1 MKNVT
6 YLLSFL
12 SLSILLMACGG
23 KEEATAN
30 SPSTITAR
38 KVETFSAEAVD
49 FEELIFATGKLASSE
64 ESKLSFK
71 TGGIIKKIYV
81 KEGQQVRQGQL
92 LAELDLSEIQAQT
105 QQATLGK
112 EQAAINIDNAK
123 LAVKLAERDYRNAK
137 ALYEDSVATLEQL
150 ENAEVQLDNTKN
162 QLEAAEKGLAFSN
175 RSVTMAE
182 FNLKYSKIIAP
193 SNGVIL
199 RKHAEANEL
208 ANPGKPIFDFG
219 SKDKAMVIRVNL
231 TDKDII
237 HVNLGDPALV
247 KFDAYGETAFEGI
260 IREIASI
267 ADPYTNTYE
276 VEVEVKPEG
285 KKLLSGFIGTVEIES
300 PTKAALIEIPVD
312 ALIKADAKRG
322 EIFLA
327 EDGKAKKVPIE
338 IHRIRG
344 DRLLVSKGLK
354 SKDEVI
360 ISSVGYIEEHEAI
373 LISQNQ

>member
-1 MKNVT
+1 MKNVQNI
-6 YLLSFL
+6 LSLL
-12 SLSILLMACGG
+12 SLSILLIACGG
-23 KEEATAN
+23 KDASETTKAEKA
-30 SPSTITAR
+30 PR

-49 FEELIFATGKLASSE
+49 FEEFIFATGKLASSE

-81 KEGQQVRQGQL
+81 KEGQQVRKGQL
-92 LAELDLSEIQAQT
+92 LAELDLSEIRAQT

-112 EQAAINIDNAK
+112 EQAAINIENAQ

-150 ENAEVQLDNTKN
+150 ENAEVQLDNAKI
-162 QLEAAEKGLAFSN
+162 QLQAAEKGLAFNN
-175 RSVTMAE
+175 RNVTMAE
-182 FNLKYSKIIAP
+182 FNLKYSRITAP
-193 SNGVIL
+193 SRGVIL

-237 HVNLGDPALV
+237 HVNLGDKADV
-247 KFDAYGETAFEGI
+247 NFDAYASTVFDGT

-276 VEVEVKPEG
+276 VEIEVDPQG

-300 PTKAALIEIPVD
+300 PAKAALIEIPID

-354 SKDEVI
+354 AEDEVI

>member
-1 MKNVT
+1 MKNVQNI
-6 YLLSFL
+6 LSLL
-12 SLSILLMACGG
+12 SLSILLIACGG
-23 KEEATAN
+23 KDAAD
-30 SPSTITAR
+30 ITKAEKAPR

-49 FEELIFATGKLASSE
+49 FEEFIFATGKLASSE

-81 KEGQQVRQGQL
+81 KEGQQVRKGQL
-92 LAELDLSEIQAQT
+92 LAELDLSEIRAQT

-112 EQAAINIDNAK
+112 EQAAINIENAQ

-150 ENAEVQLDNTKN
+150 ENAEVQLDNAKN
-162 QLEAAEKGLAFSN
+162 QLKAAEKGLAFNN
-175 RSVTMAE
+175 RNVTMAE
-182 FNLKYSKIIAP
+182 FNLKYSRITAP
-193 SNGVIL
+193 SRGVIL

-237 HVNLGDPALV
+237 HVNLGDQAAV
-247 KFDAYGETAFEGI
+247 NFDAYESTVFDGT

-276 VEVEVKPEG
+276 VEIEVNPQG

-300 PTKAALIEIPVD
+300 PAKAALIEIPID

-327 EDGKAKKVPIE
+327 EEGKAKKVPIE

-354 SKDEVI
+354 AEDEVI

>member
-1 MKNVT
+1 MKNVQNI
-6 YLLSFL
+6 LSLF
-12 SLSILLMACGG
+12 SLSILLIACGG
-23 KEEATAN
+23 QDAADSAKEYKA
-30 SPSTITAR
+30 PR
-38 KVETFSAEAVD
+38 KVETFSAESVD
-49 FEELIFATGKLASSE
+49 FEEFIFATGKLASSE

-81 KEGQQVRQGQL
+81 KEGQQVRKGQL
-92 LAELDLSEIQAQT
+92 LAELDLSEIKAQT

-112 EQAAINIDNAK
+112 EQAAINIENAQ

-150 ENAEVQLDNTKN
+150 ENAEVQLDNAKN
-162 QLEAAEKGLAFSN
+162 QLQAAEKGLAFNN
-175 RSVTMAE
+175 RNVTMAE
-182 FNLKYSKIIAP
+182 FNLKYSRITAP
-193 SNGVIL
+193 SRGVIL

-237 HVNLGDPALV
+237 HVNLGDKASV
-247 KFDAYGETAFEGI
+247 KFDAHGATTFDGI

-276 VEVEVKPEG
+276 VEIEVDPQG
-285 KKLLSGFIGTVEIES
+285 KKLLSGFIGTVEIEA
-300 PTKAALIEIPVD
+300 PAKTALIEIPID
-312 ALIKADAKRG
+312 ALIKADEKRG

-327 EDGKAKKVPIE
+327 EDGKAKKVPVE

-344 DRLLVSKGLK
+344 DRLLISKGLK
-354 SKDEVI
+354 AKDEVI

>member
-1 MKNVT
+1 MKNVQNI
-6 YLLSFL
+6 LSLF
-12 SLSILLMACGG
+12 SLSILLIACGG
-23 KEEATAN
+23 QDASSSAKEEKA
-30 SPSTITAR
+30 PR
-38 KVETFSAEAVD
+38 KVETFSAESVD
-49 FEELIFATGKLASSE
+49 YEEFIFATGKLASSE

-81 KEGQQVRQGQL
+81 KEGQQVRKGQL
-92 LAELDLSEIQAQT
+92 LAELDLSEIKAQT

-112 EQAAINIDNAK
+112 EQAAINIENAQ

-150 ENAEVQLDNTKN
+150 ENAEVQLDNAKN
-162 QLEAAEKGLAFSN
+162 QLQAAEKGLAFNN
-175 RSVTMAE
+175 RNVTMAE
-182 FNLKYSKIIAP
+182 FNLKYSRITAP
-193 SNGVIL
+193 SRGVIL

-237 HVNLGDPALV
+237 HVNLGDKASV
-247 KFDAYGETAFEGI
+247 EFDAHGATTFDGT

-276 VEVEVKPEG
+276 VEIEVDPQG
-285 KKLLSGFIGTVEIES
+285 KKLLSGFIGTVEIEA
-300 PTKAALIEIPVD
+300 PAKTALIEIPID

-327 EDGKAKKVPIE
+327 EDGKAKKVPVE

-344 DRLLVSKGLK
+344 DRLLISKGLK
-354 SKDEVI
+354 AKDEVI

>member
-1 MKNVT
+1 MKNVQ
-6 YLLSFL
+6 YLLSLF
-12 SLSILLMACGG
+12 SLSIFLLACGG
-23 KEEATAN
+23 KDTSELTKEEKA
-30 SPSTITAR
+30 PR

-49 FEELIFATGKLASSE
+49 FEEFIFATGKLASSE

-81 KEGQQVRQGQL
+81 KEGQQVRKGQL

-112 EQAAINIDNAK
+112 EQAAINIENAQ

-150 ENAEVQLDNTKN
+150 ENAEVQLDNAKN
-162 QLEAAEKGLAFSN
+162 QLQAAEKGLAFNN
-175 RSVTMAE
+175 RNVTMAE
-182 FNLKYSKIIAP
+182 FNLKYSRITAP
-193 SNGVIL
+193 SRGVIL

-237 HVNLGDPALV
+237 HVNLGDKASV
-247 KFDAYGETAFEGI
+247 KFDAHGATTFDGT

-276 VEVEVKPEG
+276 VEIEVDPQD
-285 KKLLSGFIGTVEIES
+285 KKLLSGFIGTVEIEA
-300 PTKAALIEIPVD
+300 PAEAALIEIPID

-354 SKDEVI
+354 AEDEVI

>member
-1 MKNVT
+1 MKNVQNI
-6 YLLSFL
+6 LSLF
-12 SLSILLMACGG
+12 SLSILLIACGG
-23 KEEATAN
+23 KDASSAAKEEKA
-30 SPSTITAR
+30 PR
-38 KVETFSAEAVD
+38 KVETFSAESVD
-49 FEELIFATGKLASSE
+49 FEEFIFATGKLASSE

-81 KEGQQVRQGQL
+81 KEGQQVRKGQL
-92 LAELDLSEIQAQT
+92 LAELDLSEIRAQT

-112 EQAAINIDNAK
+112 EQAAINIENAQ

-150 ENAEVQLDNTKN
+150 ENAEVQLDNAKN
-162 QLEAAEKGLAFSN
+162 QLQAAEKGLAFNN
-175 RSVTMAE
+175 RNVTMAE
-182 FNLKYSKIIAP
+182 FNLKYSRITAP
-193 SNGVIL
+193 SRGVIL

-237 HVNLGDPALV
+237 HVNLGDKASV
-247 KFDAYGETAFEGI
+247 EFDAHGATTFDGT

-276 VEVEVKPEG
+276 VEIEVDPQG
-285 KKLLSGFIGTVEIES
+285 KKLLSGFIGTVEIEA
-300 PTKAALIEIPVD
+300 PAKTALIEIPID

-327 EDGKAKKVPIE
+327 EDGKAKKVPVE

-344 DRLLVSKGLK
+344 DRLLISKGLK
-354 SKDEVI
+354 AKDEVI